1 MDELTGV
8 KRNLFAYI
16 GGAIQDENSLLARL
30 KRLGTSGLESIYI
43 RRFISAFWNG
53 DYAKANEWYKEA
65 TALPSSK
72 LPKVMLVHRTFYRG
86 LIAFQ
91 LYRNGEGEEWLDE
104 GKTVLNTMETW
115 QQNGNKSIFENK
127 LILLEAEQY
136 ASNCNIVAAKESY
149 ELSAKTARDYGLV
162 HEQGLACEVSL
173 VQIE

>member
-30 KRLGTSGLESIYI
+30 KRLGTTGLESIYI

-91 LYRNGEGEEWLDE
+91 LYRNGEGKEWLGE
-104 GKTVLNTMETW
+104 GKTVLDTMETW